1 MIDFAMLA
9 ETLPAYQENEQITVA
24 KRQRGWE
31 MRVIEPPW
39 QDVAFSLVQGDALK
53 AALAEAEATGLDGP
67 EAIQYV
73 AARLSERKNEIEEAA
88 QRLIVNVEEVGG
100 WKYIACPTCAAEQ
113 WARLFPSALDAG
125 KLLAGDNCDG
135 CGKFLNERTWTVL
148 PEPVVYAPPPD
159 LLWDDGLLEDE
170 DDAG

>member
-9 ETLPAYQENEQITVA
+9 ETLPAYKENEQITEVA
-24 KRQRGWE
+24 NRQRGWE

-39 QDVAFSLVQGDALK
+39 QDVAFSLVQGDECK
-53 AALAEAEATGLDGP
+53 AALAEAEAAGLSGP

-73 AARLSERKNEIEEAA
+73 EARLSERKNEIEEAA
-88 QRLIVNVEEVGG
+88 QRLIGNVEEVGG
-100 WKYIACPTCAAEQ
+100 WKYVACPTCATPQ

-135 CGKFLNERTWTVL
+135 CGEFLNERTWSVL
-148 PEPVVYAPPPD
+148 PEPVAYAPP
-159 LLWDDGLLEDE
+159 LEAWEDEE